1 MIIIAIVGIV
11 ILNLFVLMLCRYK
24 IKKRKNIQKK
34 RNKLWFL
41 YGISMFIVDHI
52 PKRVLEK
59 NLKVNQAFRKLIVR
73 EDIKRDVY
81 LYHVQKVSICIVVIE
96 IAFLLTLAVGIS
108 EKTEQRHI
116 DAVTRSPSQ
125 DREYR
130 LELQDKDGQKEQVTI
145 YVARKQYTK
154 QQIEDIFQKRKNELL
169 KKVLDKNQSLN
180 RVNKKLNLVTSIG
193 KEQIMISW
201 SISDSEKIDYDGTLS
216 ENIAPQGEMVIL
228 TATMTLDKTTYDY
241 SFAANVFPPVQ
252 KSSRADKLQTYI
264 DENQMHQERVEL
276 PKKID
281 GEKIKYQKI
290 TSEISSFILPLGF
303 IVAILL
309 FLLKDIDLKKEV
321 EERDLQMQNDYPE
334 IVSKL
339 LLYYGTGLSMKG
351 VIEKMVKAYEEEKK
365 EQKSLYRYAYEELI
379 MCWNKIKSGVS
390 ESVAINEYGERC
402 RLHRFIKLAGLIE
415 QNMRRGTKDVSLIL
429 KSELNDA
436 MNEKKNNILKSGGQ
450 ISTKLLGPMIIMLL
464 ISIVIIMVPAFMSM
478 GF

>member
-1 MIIIAIVGIV
+1 
-11 ILNLFVLMLCRYK
+11 
-24 IKKRKNIQKK
+24 
-34 RNKLWFL
+34 
-41 YGISMFIVDHI
+41 
-52 PKRVLEK
+52 
-59 NLKVNQAFRKLIVR
+59 
-73 EDIKRDVY
+73 
-81 LYHVQKVSICIVVIE
+81 
-96 IAFLLTLAVGIS
+96 
-108 EKTEQRHI
+108 
-116 DAVTRSPSQ
+116 
-125 DREYR
+125 
-130 LELQDKDGQKEQVTI
+130 
-145 YVARKQYTK
+145 
-154 QQIEDIFQKRKNELL
+154 
-169 KKVLDKNQSLN
+169 
-180 RVNKKLNLVTSIG
+180 
-193 KEQIMISW
+193 MISW